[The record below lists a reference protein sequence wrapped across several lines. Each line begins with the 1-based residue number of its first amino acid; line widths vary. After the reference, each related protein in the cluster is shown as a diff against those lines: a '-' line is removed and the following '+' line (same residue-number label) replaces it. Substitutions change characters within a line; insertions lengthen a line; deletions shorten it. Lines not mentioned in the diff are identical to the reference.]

1 MFARGA
7 DRKIGTCNTGWSA
20 IAVDSNMGIGDIS
33 FSVENNI
40 LDLEIAGN
48 EREDTKDGKK

>member
-20 IAVDSNMGIGDIS
+20 ITVDLNIGIGDIS